1 MKAIKPIVQ
10 VDNLVK
16 VYENDGV
23 QTPVL
28 HGVSFSIP
36 EGQFVSIMGPSG
48 SGKSTLMHIL
58 GFLDVLTSGT
68 YKFGGED
75 VSTFTEDELARA
87 RGEKVGFIFQAFN
100 LLPKTSVLENV
111 QLPLLYSDIP
121 LSKRE
126 KLAKEAIEIVGLG
139 HRTYNLSN
147 QLSGGER
154 QRVAI
159 ARALIRKPPVIFAD
173 EPTGNLDSKSGAQV
187 MKILQDLNLQ
197 HGHTIVL
204 VTHETYTS
212 EHAER
217 IIRVKDGLLALD
229 EPVKHRRLASANDL
243 LK

>member
-1 MKAIKPIVQ
+1 MSNPIIRVE
-10 VDNLVK
+10 NLTK

-28 HGVSFSIP
+28 HGVSFDIP

-48 SGKSTLMHIL
+48 SGKSTLMQIL
-58 GFLDVLTSGT
+58 GFLDVLTAGKYIFSGR
-68 YKFGGED
+68 D
-75 VSTFTEDELARA
+75 VSGLTEDELAEA
-87 RGEKVGFIFQAFN
+87 RGGKVGFIFQAFN

-111 QLPLLYSDIP
+111 KLPLLYSDIP
-121 LSKRE
+121 LSKRD

-139 HRTYNLSN
+139 HRIQNLSN

-187 MKILQDLNLQ
+187 MKILQELNLEQ
-197 HGHTIVL
+197 KHTIIL

-217 IIRVKDGLLALD
+217 IIRLKDGLIQSD
-229 EPVKHRRLASANDL
+229 EPVAHRRFASVSEL
-243 LK
+243 RK

>member
-1 MKAIKPIVQ
+1 MASPIIRLQ
-10 VDNLVK
+10 HLQK
-16 VYENDGV
+16 TYENEGV

-28 HGVSFSIP
+28 HDLSFDVP
-36 EGQFVSIMGPSG
+36 EGQFLSIMGPSG

-58 GFLDVLTSGT
+58 GFLDVLSKGK
-68 YKFGGED
+68 YFFGGQD
-75 VSTFTEDELARA
+75 VSLFTEDELARA

-100 LLPKTSVLENV
+100 LLPKTTVLENV
-111 QLPLLYSDIP
+111 QLPLLYSDVP
-121 LSKRE
+121 FAKRE
-126 KLAKEAIEIVGLG
+126 ALAREAIDIVGLS
-139 HRTYNLSN
+139 HRAMNVSN

-173 EPTGNLDSKSGAQV
+173 EPTGNLDSVSGTQV
-187 MKILQDLNLQ
+187 MRILQELNVK
-197 HGHTIVL
+197 HGHTIIL

-217 IIRVKDGLLALD
+217 ILRMKDGNVASD
-229 EPVKHRRLASANDL
+229 EAVLNRRMATTESL